1 MGMYILAF
9 LCFFNLVYTLAY
21 DACEAIHAGT
31 VYQWQGLY
39 KDCFDN
45 NFVNVSLNFTKFGM
59 LIDNI
64 EIDMLD
70 DFGCY
75 GNHFGGK
82 L

>member
-1 MGMYILAF
+1 MKIFSIFSHTQIMLMYPSMYTSELRQF
-9 LCFFNLVYTLAY
+9 LVCIFLGKNTTF
-21 DACEAIHAGT
+21 C
-31 VYQWQGLY
+31 
-39 KDCFDN
+39 N
-45 NFVNVSLNFTKFGM
+45 NVVNCRLNVTKFGM

-64 EIDMLD
+64 VIHMSH